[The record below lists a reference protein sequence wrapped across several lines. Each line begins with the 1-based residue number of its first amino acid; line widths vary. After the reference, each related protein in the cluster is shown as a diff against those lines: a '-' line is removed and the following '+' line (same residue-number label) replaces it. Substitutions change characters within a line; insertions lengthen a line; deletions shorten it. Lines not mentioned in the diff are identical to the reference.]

1 MAVRP
6 ELGKDTSDKIGS
18 GVLQKSYDYL
28 KYSDPSEYNYRRLK
42 DEGNPFLRD
51 DMWMEAAK
59 RGELNELIYLLDER
73 NQYEAG
79 KSFSEYGKTGNSTEL
94 PIQQLDAEGIDVLSR
109 LEDYGDFMT
118 YDAYM
123 TALSIP
129 TLDNETQVERV
140 DEETGY
146 KYGNY
151 TDREWAL
158 EVLNSQLQKA
168 DAQVQEEWKK
178 NNAFLA
184 GLATAG
190 AALGE
195 FFTGVD
201 HFINDTLNVGEGLLN
216 MAFNWS
222 GDEDP
227 GARFLY
233 AFSNDEISEFEK
245 ALFEFERNYT
255 FSVNAEQAYL
265 EGYTPGSDIVDV
277 GVTDV
282 GTWVNGITESIGY
295 MLPSILLT
303 QGLGAWTGLSS
314 KAIGAIGTGTFYTGI
329 FSGNVKDTVQI
340 AAGNEISYKDLNAGN
355 VVANAALKAGAQLVV
370 EKVLGKITSKL
381 FGTQSALNRLMGTG
395 VKSSQKVITNM
406 AAKGAIGTALKR
418 GVIGTIQEG
427 LEETFQDLS
436 DGLIDCMFGSFG
448 GNLNEIYTSRGQ
460 ETISFANL
468 AQSFAMGAITSV
480 IVGGLSNVKYLPKN
494 RVKVTKDGNIKYKG
508 RRGIG
513 VDETGK
519 AYQMGFFQTLNYVD
533 ALRTMN
539 EWNETLNDPKSSKEA
554 KQDAAFKMS
563 IAMNTLGSV
572 MKTMGQE
579 NAFKANDL
587 LVGYLEGKAKDKIS
601 KALSIG
607 DRAKNLYN
615 TFNDYNKKITLQYQS
630 QILKAAT
637 EKAEKLKNNKVT
649 KFDNAVTKE
658 LNIDD
663 PDNTLAKDTLQ
674 TLKNVMTKL
683 GADVLIG
690 TDGSIITKSEKV
702 VFVPNKTLENA
713 DIAAIIQGIAYE
725 QVNEEVIKALS
736 PTQRNFIAVQYQQ
749 LMGTKVTLSEAVTT
763 LLFDKEFY
771 TKMLLLSSEGKHK
784 FGNKAIDI
792 LTTLHTIVKRK
803 AGSHLENG
811 TITTRAYN
819 ALLDKV
825 INNLRTGIV
834 SYATKF
840 VDYNVDKLDNELFP
854 KELKDAVKNHRNVIF
869 TKNVKQGLDTSITLS
884 LSSLEWFD
892 AEIDKLAQDFNYK
905 VLTKEDTEQ
914 LKKDVRNPAK
924 RKQAYATLQVGA
936 KLRSVNSTEYDDN
949 KTLILSEV
957 ADGEKLIRDE
967 YIKALESL
975 FGASIADLATGQF
988 NPNALSEDIKNL
1000 IINTTD
1006 ETGNQ
1011 LYTLT
1016 TTEDRL
1022 YCLQQLLFQISKG
1035 NYTLD
1040 ANFNVTQ
1047 IISKYE
1053 FLDKKYLAE
1062 DGEIKL
1068 QEELASGKITKIK
1081 DIVNNIT
1088 NIPSYIADIEIKY
1101 TPETQGGNYIDGDS
1115 FITIGQPNNDN
1126 YSSEIM
1132 HELTH
1137 VAQYQLRKSNP
1148 DADIVS
1154 GGTISIFKGMSQE
1167 TAKDLSSYIYNNYPI
1182 VYSMLKNFNKKNSY
1196 INAVYYLL
1204 EGELQANTSLNTL
1217 FSFIGFKLRD
1227 DKTTL
1232 VSPDGKKTW
1241 SLIGGKANRK
1251 AAQLITKAAET
1262 KKATTTKTKVKTET
1276 KKATTTKTKVKT
1288 EPKKPLTKKAAEKSI
1303 TEKKEA
1309 KKLVEKKEA
1318 KTALTK
1324 KAVEKSITEKKEA
1337 KKPADTNF
1345 GVRLISELTKLQNNL
1360 KAKYKVNPVTTIN
1373 QFLKLF
1379 NKTQKDLDSL
1389 EAINKLI
1396 IEADKL
1402 SATKD
1407 TKALLDFGKDYLKGL
1422 REAYKNLNKS
1432 EDMPLNYEGAK
1443 ALMKDKAHR
1452 QFMHKYGKPMFMK
1465 DGVPVIIYRGANIKI
1480 KAQNNKIG
1488 SDVIFTSDKP
1498 YIPEFYA
1505 LNSTNYRLDFKL
1517 AIDTREYSDLKEAID
1532 KIYSVMPLDKLD
1544 WADKKIKRLV
1554 EIYPNIR
1561 RIDSIAADEFFEI
1574 VDELI
1579 KEVSAAIYRGYITN
1593 LTEDEVYVYDAKGTR
1608 WDRLV
1613 LPEEIG
1619 DTKIYKEPENLFNL
1633 MFPNKTR
1640 KEIYE
1645 KYNRVTTDEFVKIVQ
1660 NKLPQYKAVLI
1671 KNVDEGQEETEGFG
1685 NDLII
1690 LDTSRIQRVTLE
1702 DNEKFIRTWEQLKS
1716 NMSNVEFDY
1725 YKTGNVGKLNTPLGE
1740 FDLKKYIKKGTL
1752 HDIVSYELLFNDF
1765 MDKYINVMSK
1775 EINTNISMDEVL
1787 KPGKEIKKIIEL
1799 KEGETRDGKKAVKSL
1814 KNYKDYARVIGESRF
1829 ISNERASKSN
1839 LSLWMEP
1846 YKQIQMHP
1854 GVADF
1859 IEGTT
1864 EDFDKLNTYVQKL
1877 ITTKTI
1883 SKQKLKDYL
1892 STAIDINDYTYK
1904 AIMKHLFKNDKA
1916 AELTVKEMT
1925 ELLEQS
1931 ASFSQLSY
1939 VLHNLNGGSRDY
1951 ENDKP
1956 RSYYALTTFKDK
1968 ILDNIGK
1975 IGNTEKDEKVS
1986 KKLNALLDKGLRN
1999 ATMLIVKPKNGDPPF
2014 PVDVIADPSLM
2025 RLTFARLYDG
2035 TIRSLFHI
2043 NNIGKTIT
2051 NNAYDLSV
2059 SNAKLEALAEKKQ
2072 SGEST
2077 KTAEKPHNW
2086 VENLKKVDIIYD
2098 EDTNLQ
2104 DTIADI
2110 SRDEK
2115 VKLVQEYLIDLYKVE
2130 LGNKT
2135 LSANEQMQI
2144 VTKLQQ
2150 QLDAIEDMSDEA
2162 LDKRYLAILTEE
2174 LESAPSPKEAKEA
2187 TEVLA
2192 KERPNE
2198 VPKKKFKDPIRHI
2211 ASRITKQLLGMDK
2224 RSDKFRN
2231 NRELVEQYFEP
2242 KTFKLKNDYQ
2252 SKSLEELEEIKS
2264 VLTKLSENLRAPT
2277 QAEIKSLIKEKTD
2290 KLAKSKKII
2299 TKEESVKRTF
2309 KEKIQVVHKT
2319 KIVNQ
2324 KIAANSVIKL
2334 SKTGDKLVKHL
2345 IDTNWEKYTESKV
2358 QGVEFNDVK
2367 SVASYLDFLNH
2378 NLDRL
2383 LAEDIVTIEE
2393 AIRWF
2398 LDPAITMT
2406 EGDFRQFEIVKTYFL
2421 EMINSY
2427 PSLFNNISPNLK
2439 QKIDHYIS
2447 TTISTD
2453 ATMLA
2458 VHNNV
2463 LKVKDPLKYLKS
2475 EEMVIDNVI
2484 IGQELKDKLFSA
2496 IESTDLSQITKAE
2509 REIYDFVQQNKS
2521 DKKSFLRKTIS
2532 TRSMMMLS
2540 SPMTWLRNRVSNIV
2554 LKRLNRFA
2562 NAIGNKIM
2570 KNKTQQGQ
2578 LKLTAQVTTDIQK
2591 FIETNFID
2599 NKFFDTIVS
2608 NISKYN
2614 PSEIKE
2620 LGKKVGQIPSKDAV
2634 MANLVIKA
2642 MYGQYYNENM
2652 YKSKFMNSVYKFLM
2666 KAMSDDSYVRE
2677 AAIRYFGKIIAEK
2690 GYDVK
2695 EGKVTDEIM
2704 NSLAT
2709 AIGLAMND
2717 YMHSDNLFNTLE
2729 KDLMDR
2735 SEAGWFVY
2743 KLILPFANSSWNW
2756 FKAMIKMTPPGLAKS
2771 IIQLWRLEKNITKNE
2786 KLWREGKSQIN
2797 PELREYIIRRDIGMG
2812 VIGTIG
2818 YMLGAALAAF
2828 GFIKLEDED
2837 YGNPKLRIGNLVVDI
2852 SSIFGS
2858 SSILAGAALVTG
2870 FTDGNGFNDA
2880 MNRML
2885 DVALDNFPVMEI
2897 MELDMYSNGTWDIFG
2912 STAESIAL
2920 SFIPNLFSWFAGA
2933 TYSGSVK
2940 KDTIWKRALAKIP
2953 FMANFL
2959 DKTVDPYTGETGSYI
2974 DAINRIVPYFSWVV
2988 ASENESK
2995 TNELGLNK
3003 SQLRGSY
3010 NINGEDFNVR
3020 GSELQKINEYYGKW
3034 NASDLTKFYDNQ
3046 MGVKVKVGTTYKTL
3060 TYNQMTNEQRKNAV
3074 QNIMSNNAELAKIVA
3089 WTRAGYKYYGSS
3101 EIYGKLKKYGITRN
3115 IFVGNKGFVK

>member
-1 MAVRP
+1 MAIRP
-6 ELGKDTSDKIGS
+6 ELGKDTADKVGS
-18 GVLQKSYDYL
+18 GILQKSYEYL
-28 KYSDPSEYNYRRLK
+28 KYSDPNEYNYQRLK
-42 DEGNPFLRD
+42 DEGNMFLRD
-51 DMWMEAAK
+51 DMWTEASR
-59 RGELNELIYLLDER
+59 RGELSELIYLLDER
-73 NQYEAG
+73 NKYEAG
-79 KSFSEYGKTGNSTEL
+79 KSFSEYGKTGDSTEV
-94 PIQQLDAEGIDVLSR
+94 PIQELDAAGIDVLSR

-129 TLDNETQVERV
+129 TLDNDTKVERI
-140 DEETGY
+140 DEATGY
-146 KYGNY
+146 KYGDY

-168 DAQVQEEWKK
+168 DAQIQEEWKK

-190 AALGE
+190 AAIGE

-201 HFINDTLNVGEGLLN
+201 HFINDILNVGEGLLN
-216 MAFNWS
+216 MVFNWS

-233 AFSNDEISEFEK
+233 AFSNDEVSEFEK

-282 GTWVNGITESIGY
+282 GKWVNGITESIGY

-303 QGLGAWTGLSS
+303 QGLGAWTGLSA
-314 KAIGAIGTGTFYTGI
+314 KTAGAIGTGTFYTGI

-340 AAGNEISYKDLNAGN
+340 AAGNNISYKDLNAGN
-355 VVANAALKAGAQLVV
+355 VVANSALKAGAQLVV

-395 VKSSQKVITNM
+395 VKSSQKVITNV

-480 IVGGLSNVKYLPKN
+480 IVGG
-494 RVKVTKDGNIKYKG
+494 VTNIKYIGK
-508 RRGIG
+508 RGIA
-513 VDETGK
+513 VDAEGK
-519 AYQMGFFQTLNYVD
+519 AYKMGMFQSMNYAD

-539 EWNETLNDPKSSKEA
+539 DWNETLNDPKSSKEA

-563 IAMNTLGSV
+563 IAINTLGSV

-615 TFNDYNKKITLQYQS
+615 TFNDYNKKITAQYQA
-630 QILKAAT
+630 QILKAAA
-637 EKAEKLKNNKVT
+637 EKADKLKNDKVT
-649 KFDNAVTKE
+649 KLDNAVTKE

-663 PDNTLAKDTLQ
+663 PNNTLTKDTLQ

-690 TDGSIITKSEKV
+690 TDGAIITKSEKV
-702 VFVPNKTLENA
+702 VFVPNKTLESA
-713 DIAAIIQGIAYE
+713 DITAIIQGIAYE

-736 PTQRNFIAVQYQQ
+736 PTQRNFIAIQYQK

-792 LTTLHTIVKRK
+792 LTTLHTVVKRK
-803 AGSHLENG
+803 VGAHLENG

-840 VDYNVDKLDNELFP
+840 VDYDIDKLDNELFP

-869 TKNVKQGLDTSITLS
+869 TKNIKQGLDASITLS

-905 VLTKEDTEQ
+905 ILTKEDAEQ

-924 RKQAYATLQVGA
+924 RKQAYASLQVGA
-936 KLRSVNSTEYDDN
+936 KLRSIKSTEYDDN
-949 KTLILSEV
+949 KTLILSDV
-957 ADGEKLIRDE
+957 SDGEKLIRDE
-967 YIKALESL
+967 YIKTLESL
-975 FGASIADLATGQF
+975 FGASIADLANGEF
-988 NPNALSEDIKNL
+988 NPNTLSEDIKNL

-1011 LYTLT
+1011 LYRLT
-1016 TTEDRL
+1016 TVEDRL
-1022 YCLQQLLFQISKG
+1022 YCLQQILFQISKG

-1040 ANFNVTQ
+1040 SNFNVAQ
-1047 IISKYE
+1047 IISKQE
-1053 FLDKKYLAE
+1053 FVDKKYLAE
-1062 DGEIKL
+1062 DGENKL
-1068 QEELASGKITKIK
+1068 QEDLASGKITKIK
-1081 DIVNNIT
+1081 DIVNNTI
-1088 NIPSYIADIEIKY
+1088 NIPSYITDIEIKY
-1101 TPETQGGNYIDGDS
+1101 VPEMQGGNYIDGDS
-1115 FITIGQPNNDN
+1115 FITIGKPNNDN

-1137 VAQYQLRKSNP
+1137 VAQYQIKKSNP
-1148 DADIVS
+1148 DKELIS
-1154 GGTISIFKGMSQE
+1154 GGTTSLFNSMSQDV
-1167 TAKDLSSYIYNNYPI
+1167 AKDLSTYIYNNYPI
-1182 VYSMLKNFNKKNSY
+1182 IYSMLKNFNKKNNY

-1227 DKTTL
+1227 NKTTL
-1232 VSPDGKKTW
+1232 VSPDGKRTW

-1262 KKATTTKTKVKTET
+1262 KKATTAKTKVPDIKVS
-1276 KKATTTKTKVKT
+1276 TKVKA
-1288 EPKKPLTKKAAEKSI
+1288 EPKKPLTKKAVK
-1303 TEKKEA
+1303 
-1309 KKLVEKKEA
+1309 
-1318 KTALTK
+1318 
-1324 KAVEKSITEKKEA
+1324 
-1337 KKPADTNF
+1337 
-1345 GVRLISELTKLQNNL
+1345 
-1360 KAKYKVNPVTTIN
+1360 
-1373 QFLKLF
+1373 
-1379 NKTQKDLDSL
+1379 
-1389 EAINKLI
+1389 
-1396 IEADKL
+1396 
-1402 SATKD
+1402 
-1407 TKALLDFGKDYLKGL
+1407 
-1422 REAYKNLNKS
+1422 KS
-1432 EDMPLNYEGAK
+1432 EDLPLDYEAAEK
-1443 ALMKDKAHR
+1443 LMQDKANKK
-1452 QFMHKYGKPMFMK
+1452 FMYQHTNKPMFMK
-1465 DGVPVIIYRGANIKI
+1465 DRVPVLFLRGANFKVKATNNRVGTGKI
-1480 KAQNNKIG
+1480 FLTNKAF
-1488 SDVIFTSDKP
+1488 VA
-1498 YIPEFYA
+1498 EFYA
-1505 LNSTNYRLDFKL
+1505 DAEKAKSELIRNFKRSLNMKSRSEFGSAQLKLLSITPAEDINNTRKSLEELDNLFERL
-1517 AIDTREYSDLKEAID
+1517 
-1532 KIYSVMPLDKLD
+1532 
-1544 WADKKIKRLV
+1544 
-1554 EIYPNIR
+1554 
-1561 RIDSIAADEFFEI
+1561 SIAKTNMLETKFFNI
-1574 VDELI
+1574 VEKIIDN
-1579 KEVSAAIYRGYITN
+1579 VTANIYRSYIVN
-1593 LTEDEVYVYDAKGTR
+1593 LSEDEVFVYDAKGKPWNKLTYTPEGLKLS
-1608 WDRLV
+1608 DRLLSTISV
-1613 LPEEIG
+1613 
-1619 DTKIYKEPENLFNL
+1619 TKSVDELKAGLY
-1633 MFPNKTR
+1633 T
-1640 KEIYE
+1640 Y
-1645 KYNRVTTDEFVKIVQ
+1645 TTDELADEIRKDFPNI
-1660 NKLPQYKAVLI
+1660 KAVLI
-1671 KNVDEGQEETEGFG
+1671 RNVDEGQNETEGFG
-1685 NDLII
+1685 DDLIVF
-1690 LDTSRIQRVTLE
+1690 DPSRIKRVSLE
-1702 DNEKFIRTWEQLKS
+1702 DNEKFIKTWRILKNKFTNS
-1716 NMSNVEFDY
+1716 ETDVVRSKTLGDFNLLDY
-1725 YKTGNVGKLNTPLGE
+1725 
-1740 FDLKKYIKKGTL
+1740 KKNGT
-1752 HDIVSYELLFNDF
+1752 ISYELLFNDF
-1765 MDKYINVMSK
+1765 MNRYLTYTKQLIAD
-1775 EINTNISMDEVL
+1775 TQASMDEVL
-1787 KPGKEIKKIIEL
+1787 KPGKEIKKIIKLE
-1799 KEGETRDGKKAVKSL
+1799 EGETRGGKKSAKSL
-1814 KNYKDYARVIGESRF
+1814 KAYKDYARVIGESRT
-1829 ISNERASKSN
+1829 ISNERAAKSN
-1839 LSLWMEP
+1839 LKAWIEP
-1846 YKQIQMHP
+1846 YKPIQMHP

-1864 EDFDKLNTYVQKL
+1864 EDFDKLNSYVQKL

-1883 SKQKLKDYL
+1883 DKQKLKDYF

-1925 ELLEQS
+1925 KLLKDS
-1931 ASFSQLSY
+1931 VGFSQLSY
-1939 VLHNLNGGSRDY
+1939 VLHNLNDGTRDY

-1956 RSYYALTTFKDK
+1956 RSYYALTTYKDK
-1968 ILDNIGK
+1968 VIKDI
-1975 IGNTEKDEKVS
+1975 TELGDEKLS
-1986 KKLNALLDKGLRN
+1986 KKLNTLLEKGLRN
-1999 ATMLIVKPKNGDPPF
+1999 ATTLIVKNKDGKSF
-2014 PVDVIADPSLM
+2014 PVDIMPDSLLM
-2025 RLTFARLYDG
+2025 RLAFARIYDG

-2051 NNAYDLSV
+2051 NNTSDLLIS
-2059 SNAKLEALAEKKQ
+2059 SGKIEAIAEKKQ
-2072 SGEST
+2072 TGEASKDIAS
-2077 KTAEKPHNW
+2077 KTYNW

-2104 DTIADI
+2104 ETTDDI

-2115 VKLVQEYLIDLYKVE
+2115 VKLVQEYYTDQLKAK
-2130 LGNKT
+2130 LGNRV
-2135 LSANEQMQI
+2135 LSANEQLQI
-2144 VTKLQQ
+2144 AARLQQ

-2162 LDKRYLAILTEE
+2162 LDKRYLAILAKETEG
-2174 LESAPSPKEAKEA
+2174 APSPKEA
-2187 TEVLA
+2187 TEVLT

-2198 VPKKKFKDPIRHI
+2198 VPKKKFKDPIRQI

-2224 RSDKFRN
+2224 RSAKFRS

-2242 KTFKLKNDYQ
+2242 KTFKLKDGYQ
-2252 SKSLEELEEIKS
+2252 SKSLEELEAIKS
-2264 VLTKLSENLRAPT
+2264 VLTKLSENLKAPT
-2277 QAEIKSLIKEKTD
+2277 QAQIKSLVKEKTD
-2290 KLAKSKKII
+2290 KLAKSKPTPKS
-2299 TKEESVKRTF
+2299 KEEAVKRTL
-2309 KEKIQVVHKT
+2309 KEKVQVIHKT

-2324 KIAANSVIKL
+2324 TISAPSIIKL
-2334 SKTGDKLVKHL
+2334 SKAGKSLVQHL
-2345 IDTNWEKYTESKV
+2345 LDTNWEKYRESEVK
-2358 QGVEFNDVK
+2358 GVEFNDVK
-2367 SVASYLDFLNH
+2367 SVSSYIDFLNH
-2378 NLDRL
+2378 NLDEL
-2383 LAEDIVTIEE
+2383 IAADKLTIEE

-2398 LDPAITMT
+2398 LDPTITMN
-2406 EGDFRQFEIVKTYFL
+2406 EADFRQFIIIKTYFL
-2421 EMINSY
+2421 EAINSY
-2427 PSLFNNISPNLK
+2427 PSLFDNINPELK
-2439 QKIDHYIS
+2439 SRIDRWIS
-2447 TTISTD
+2447 ETISTD
-2453 ATMLA
+2453 ATLLA

-2463 LKVKDPLKYLKS
+2463 LRVKDPLKYMKS
-2475 EEMVIDNVI
+2475 EEMIIDNVI
-2484 IGQELKDKLFSA
+2484 IGQELKDKLFDAVKSNNLT
-2496 IESTDLSQITKAE
+2496 EITKTW
-2509 REIYDFVQQNKS
+2509 REIYEFVQQNKS
-2521 DKKSFLRKTIS
+2521 DKKSFLRKTVS

-2554 LKRLNRFA
+2554 LKRLNKFA
-2562 NAIGNKIM
+2562 SAVGNKIM
-2570 KNKTQQGQ
+2570 KNKTKQGQ
-2578 LKLTAQVTTDIQK
+2578 LKLTAQVTPDIQK
-2591 FIETNFID
+2591 FIETNFIN

-2614 PSEIKE
+2614 PSEIRE
-2620 LGKKVGQIPSKDAV
+2620 LGKKVEQAPSKDAI

-2652 YKSKFMNSVYKFLM
+2652 YKSKFMNSTYKFLM

-2695 EGKVTDEIM
+2695 EGKVTDETM

-2717 YMHSDNLFNTLE
+2717 YMHSDNFFNSLE
-2729 KDLMDR
+2729 KNLMDR

-2756 FKAMIKMTPPGLAKS
+2756 FKAMIKMTPFGLIKS
-2771 IIQLWRLEKNITKNE
+2771 LRDLHYLEKNINKNE

-2818 YMLGAALAAF
+2818 YMLGAALAAL
-2828 GFIKLEDED
+2828 GFISLEDED
-2837 YGNPKLRIGNLVVDI
+2837 YGNPKLRVGNLVVDI

-2858 SSILAGAALVTG
+2858 SSILAGAALITG

-2897 MELDMYSNGTWDIFG
+2897 MELDMYSNGTWDVFG

-2933 TYSGSVK
+2933 TYSGNVK
-2940 KDTIWKRALAKIP
+2940 KDTLWKRALAKIP

-2974 DAINRIVPYFSWVV
+2974 DALNRIVPYFSWIV
-2988 ASENESK
+2988 ASENETK

-3010 NINGEDFNVR
+3010 NINGEDFNIR

-3046 MGVKVKVGTTYKTL
+3046 MSVKVKVGTNYKAL

-3074 QNIMSNNAELAKIVA
+3074 QNIMSNNAELAKIAA
-3089 WTRAGYKYYGSS
+3089 WTRAGHKYYGSS
-3101 EIYGKLKKYGITRN
+3101 EIYTKLKKYGITKN